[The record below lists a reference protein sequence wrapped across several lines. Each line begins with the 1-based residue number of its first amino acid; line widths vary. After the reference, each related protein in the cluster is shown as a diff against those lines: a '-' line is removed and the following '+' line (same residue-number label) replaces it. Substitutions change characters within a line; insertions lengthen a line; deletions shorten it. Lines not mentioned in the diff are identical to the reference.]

1 MMNLAVSKLLGSPA
15 APSTA
20 NRLQGGKLHMMAVLS
35 QHQLSHG
42 FMYTSIWTVLVLKSK
57 KNIKDFE
64 GVSLLLVR
72 FLGIFLVLV
81 WGFFW
86 AI

>member
-1 MMNLAVSKLLGSPA
+1 MI
-15 APSTA
+15 
-20 NRLQGGKLHMMAVLS
+20 AVLS

-42 FMYTSIWTVLVLKSK
+42 FMYTSTWTVLVLKSK

-64 GVSLLLVR
+64 CVSLLLVR